1 MQSTDAIDPTEL
13 VSAAFDGEYAGTL
26 GISESHRSGLEVEW
40 TSLRS
45 QLQALPIE
53 SADLLSAVHDELYPA
68 VSIRQPQPKS
78 RLATLVAI
86 GTIAVAVVV
95 VALPLIRQSDADWH
109 AANVIAFQESI
120 RSLSTNSLQANCNVV
135 IVNVGADSS
144 MEDTVRNM
152 LRAAEMRGA
161 LITSLH
167 SDADEGAEY
176 SAGFLLTAGT
186 ESQVI
191 VDSLAD
197 DHEQLDWNP
206 ADIDGRSPEE
216 IKSVFLASMAV
227 PTKSDKVFGEMYVVD
242 EASLVVSSMPLPAS
256 AMESSSSVAV
266 VSSDGVAADAG
277 ADAETVARA
286 PEPSVAAPLIVI
298 FRKQSVP
305 REQTSNP
312 EQSELPP
319 TADPQPTV

>member
-13 VSAAFDGEYAGTL
+13 VSAAFDGEYTGTL
-26 GISESHRSGLEVEW
+26 GISESHRSGLEAEW

-53 SADLLSAVHDELYPA
+53 STDLLSAVHDELYPA
-68 VSIRQPQPKS
+68 VSIRQPQRKS

-86 GTIAVAVVV
+86 GTIAVAAV
-95 VALPLIRQSDADWH
+95 VALPLIRQSDTDWH

-120 RSLSTNSLQANCNVV
+120 RDLSTSSLQANCNVV
-135 IVNVGADSS
+135 IVNVGANSS
-144 MEDTVRNM
+144 MGDTVRNM
-152 LRAAEMRGA
+152 LRAAKMRGA

-216 IKSVFLASMAV
+216 IKSMFLASMSV

-256 AMESSSSVAV
+256 AMESSSSAAI
-266 VSSDGVAADAG
+266 VSSDGVAADT
-277 ADAETVARA
+277 ETVARA
-286 PEPSVAAPLIVI
+286 PELSVAAPLIVI

-305 REQTSNP
+305 HEQTSNP

-319 TADPQPTV
+319 IVAPQPTV

>member
-1 MQSTDAIDPTEL
+1 
-13 VSAAFDGEYAGTL
+13 
-26 GISESHRSGLEVEW
+26 
-40 TSLRS
+40 
-45 QLQALPIE
+45 
-53 SADLLSAVHDELYPA
+53 
-68 VSIRQPQPKS
+68 
-78 RLATLVAI
+78 
-86 GTIAVAVVV
+86 
-95 VALPLIRQSDADWH
+95 
-109 AANVIAFQESI
+109 
-120 RSLSTNSLQANCNVV
+120 
-135 IVNVGADSS
+135 

-216 IKSVFLASMAV
+216 IKSMFLASMAV
-227 PTKSDKVFGEMYVVD
+227 PTKSDKVFGEMHVVD

-256 AMESSSSVAV
+256 PMESSSSVAV
-266 VSSDGVAADAG
+266 VSSDGIA
-277 ADAETVARA
+277 ADAETVVRA
-286 PEPSVAAPLIVI
+286 PGPSVAAPLIVI
-298 FRKQSVP
+298 FRKQSEP

-312 EQSELPP
+312 EQSELSP
-319 TADPQPTV
+319 TAAPQPVV

>member
-13 VSAAFDGEYAGTL
+13 VSAAFDGEYTGTL
-26 GISESHRSGLEVEW
+26 GISESHRSGLEAEW

-53 SADLLSAVHDELYPA
+53 STNLLSAVHDELYPA
-68 VSIRQPQPKS
+68 VSIRQPQTKS

-86 GTIAVAVVV
+86 GTIAVAAV
-95 VALPLIRQSDADWH
+95 VALPLIRQSNTDWH

-120 RSLSTNSLQANCNVV
+120 RDLSTSSLQANCNVV
-135 IVNVGADSS
+135 IVNVGANSS
-144 MEDTVRNM
+144 MGDTVRNM
-152 LRAAEMRGA
+152 LRAAKMRGA

-167 SDADEGAEY
+167 SDADEEAEY

-216 IKSVFLASMAV
+216 IKSMFLASMSV

-256 AMESSSSVAV
+256 AMESSSSAAM
-266 VSSDGVAADAG
+266 VSSDGVA

-286 PEPSVAAPLIVI
+286 PELSVAAPLIVI

-305 REQTSNP
+305 HEQTSSP

-319 TADPQPTV
+319 IVAPQPTV

>member
-26 GISESHRSGLEVEW
+26 GISESHRSELEAEW

-53 SADLLSAVHDELYPA
+53 SADLLSAVQDERYPA
-68 VSIRQPQPKS
+68 VSIRQPQTKS

-120 RSLSTNSLQANCNVV
+120 RSLSTNSHQANCNVV
-135 IVNVGADSS
+135 IVNVGANSS
-144 MEDTVRNM
+144 MGDTVRNM
-152 LRAAEMRGA
+152 LRAAKMRGA

-216 IKSVFLASMAV
+216 IKSMFLASMSV

-256 AMESSSSVAV
+256 AMESSSSAAI
-266 VSSDGVAADAG
+266 VSSDGVA

-286 PEPSVAAPLIVI
+286 PELSVAAPLIVI

-305 REQTSNP
+305 HEQTSNP

-319 TADPQPTV
+319 IVAPQPTV

>member
-26 GISESHRSGLEVEW
+26 GISESHRSELEAEW

-53 SADLLSAVHDELYPA
+53 SADLLSAVHDELHPA
-68 VSIRQPQPKS
+68 VSIRQPQTKS
-78 RLATLVAI
+78 RLATFAAI
-86 GTIAVAVVV
+86 GTITVAVAVI
-95 VALPLIRQSDADWH
+95 ALPLIRQRDADWH
-109 AANVIAFQESI
+109 AANVIAFQKSI
-120 RSLSTNSLQANCNVV
+120 RSLSTNPLQANCNVV
-135 IVNVGADSS
+135 IVNMGADSS
-144 MEDTVRNM
+144 VEDTVRNM
-152 LRAAEMRGA
+152 LGAAEMRGA

-167 SDADEGAEY
+167 SADDEGAKY

-191 VDSLAD
+191 IDSLAD

-216 IKSVFLASMAV
+216 IKSMFLASMAV

-256 AMESSSSVAV
+256 PMESSSSVAV
-266 VSSDGVAADAG
+266 VSSDGIA
-277 ADAETVARA
+277 ADAETVVRA
-286 PEPSVAAPLIVI
+286 PGPSVAAPLIVI
-298 FRKQSVP
+298 FRKQSEP

-312 EQSELPP
+312 EQSELSP
-319 TADPQPTV
+319 TAAPQPVV

>member
-13 VSAAFDGEYAGTL
+13 ASAAFDGEHTGTL
-26 GISESHRSGLEVEW
+26 GISESHRSELDAEW
-40 TSLRS
+40 ASLRS
-45 QLQALPIE
+45 QLQGLPME
-53 SADLLSAVHDELYPA
+53 SADLLSAVHDELHPA
-68 VSIRQPQPKS
+68 VSIRQPQTKS
-78 RLATLVAI
+78 RLPTLVAI
-86 GTIAVAVVV
+86 GTIAVAAVFVV
-95 VALPLIRQSDADWH
+95 LPLLRQSDADSH
-109 AANVIAFQESI
+109 AANVIAFQETM
-120 RSLSTNSLQANCNVV
+120 RNLSTNSLQPNCNVV
-135 IVNVGADSS
+135 IVNVGDDSS
-144 MEDTVRNM
+144 IEDTVRGM

-167 SDADEGAEY
+167 SDADKGAEY

-206 ADIDGRSPEE
+206 ADVDGRSPEE
-216 IKSVFLASMAV
+216 IKSMFLTSMAV

-242 EASLVVSSMPLPAS
+242 EASLVVSSMPLPAN
-256 AMESSSSVAV
+256 AMESSSSAIV
-266 VSSDGVAADAG
+266 VSSDSVT

-286 PEPSVAAPLIVI
+286 PELPVAAPLIVI
-298 FRKQSVP
+298 FRKHSLP
-305 REQTSNP
+305 REQTSSP

-319 TADPQPTV
+319 IAAPQFTV

>member
-13 VSAAFDGEYAGTL
+13 VSAAFDGEYTGTL
-26 GISESHRSGLEVEW
+26 GISESHRSGLEAEW

-53 SADLLSAVHDELYPA
+53 STDLLSAVHDELYPA
-68 VSIRQPQPKS
+68 VSIRQPQRKS

-86 GTIAVAVVV
+86 GTIAVAAV
-95 VALPLIRQSDADWH
+95 VALPLIRQSDTDWH

-120 RSLSTNSLQANCNVV
+120 RDLSTSSLQANCNVV
-135 IVNVGADSS
+135 IVNVGANSS
-144 MEDTVRNM
+144 MGDTVRNM
-152 LRAAEMRGA
+152 LRAAKMRGA

-216 IKSVFLASMAV
+216 IKSMFLASMSV

-256 AMESSSSVAV
+256 AMESSSSAAI
-266 VSSDGVAADAG
+266 VSSDGVA

-286 PEPSVAAPLIVI
+286 PELSVAAPLIVI

-305 REQTSNP
+305 HEQTSNP

-319 TADPQPTV
+319 IVAPQPTV

>member
-13 VSAAFDGEYAGTL
+13 VSAAFDGEYTGTL
-26 GISESHRSGLEVEW
+26 GISESHRSGLEAEW

-53 SADLLSAVHDELYPA
+53 STNLLSAVHDELYPA
-68 VSIRQPQPKS
+68 VSIRQPQTKS

-86 GTIAVAVVV
+86 GTIAVAAV
-95 VALPLIRQSDADWH
+95 VALPLIRQSNTDWH
-109 AANVIAFQESI
+109 AANVIAFQETM
-120 RSLSTNSLQANCNVV
+120 RNLSTNSLQPNCNVV
-135 IVNVGADSS
+135 IVNVGDDSS
-144 MEDTVRNM
+144 IEDTVRGM

-167 SDADEGAEY
+167 SDADKGAEY

-206 ADIDGRSPEE
+206 ADVDGRSPEE
-216 IKSVFLASMAV
+216 IKSMFLTSMAV

-242 EASLVVSSMPLPAS
+242 EASLVVSSMPLPAR
-256 AMESSSSVAV
+256 AMESSSSAIV
-266 VSSDGVAADAG
+266 VSSDSVT

-286 PEPSVAAPLIVI
+286 PELPVAAPLIVI
-298 FRKQSVP
+298 FRKHSLP
-305 REQTSNP
+305 REQTSSP

-319 TADPQPTV
+319 IAAPQFTV